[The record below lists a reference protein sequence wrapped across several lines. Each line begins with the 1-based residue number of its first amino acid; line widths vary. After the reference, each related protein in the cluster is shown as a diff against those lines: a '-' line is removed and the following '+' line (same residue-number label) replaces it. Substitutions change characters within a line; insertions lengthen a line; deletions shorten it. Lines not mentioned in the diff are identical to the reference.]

1 MYALHQ
7 LLVAGLLMATAT
19 LTHAPVSA
27 APRDTLPPVPLK
39 KKPER
44 PAEPPCAVKADPAA
58 FDDLTLGTSQE
69 ELITAAWFAR
79 AVQLNN
85 AEREKSW
92 NSLQVRPEKVSDI
105 YAGPFGL
112 HATVLEF
119 EDNIV
124 VAYRGTQDPLDY
136 VLNALIYTTPGWI
149 HNLPGWVHKGFLTN
163 FGLSW
168 RRMRSLLRESS
179 ESGKNIV
186 FASHSLGGAMSQ
198 YAAWR
203 LEQEGIR
210 VGKIFAFQTPT
221 AGDVKFKKAFD
232 ERFSGRAFNTL
243 YGDDITP
250 FIPPSRSSV
259 GPFAKASLR
268 ALSGTLATVA
278 RLANYA
284 TLEGRLEISADG
296 ELKRGQE
303 SAEDDFW
310 NTYKQKSG
318 GKAFPQGLGAT
329 SGFVKDHNI
338 DLVLCS
344 LARSKHASL
353 R

>member
-1 MYALHQ
+1 MYSPHQ
-7 LLVAGLLMATAT
+7 LLVAGLLLATAS
-19 LTHAPVSA
+19 LTEAPVSA
-27 APRDTLPPVPLK
+27 APRDTLPSAPQK

-44 PAEPPCAVKADPAA
+44 PAEPPCSVNPNPEV
-58 FDDLTLGTSQE
+58 FSNLSLGTSQE
-69 ELITAAWFAR
+69 ELVTAAWFAR
-79 AVQLNN
+79 AVQLNDSQR
-85 AEREKSW
+85 AKSW
-92 NSLQVRPEKVSDI
+92 NALKERPQRISDL

-119 EDNIV
+119 EDNVV

-168 RRMRSLLRESS
+168 RRMRSLLRELSG
-179 ESGKNIV
+179 SGKNIV

-221 AGDVKFKKAFD
+221 AGDVKFKRAFD

-259 GPFAKASLR
+259 GPFAKASVR
-268 ALSGTLATVA
+268 ALSGTLAAVA

-296 ELKRGQE
+296 ELKPGQE
-303 SAEDDFW
+303 SSEDDFW
-310 NTYKQKSG
+310 NTYKLKSG
-318 GKAFPQGLGAT
+318 GKAFPLGLGAT

-344 LARSKHASL
+344 LARSKFASL